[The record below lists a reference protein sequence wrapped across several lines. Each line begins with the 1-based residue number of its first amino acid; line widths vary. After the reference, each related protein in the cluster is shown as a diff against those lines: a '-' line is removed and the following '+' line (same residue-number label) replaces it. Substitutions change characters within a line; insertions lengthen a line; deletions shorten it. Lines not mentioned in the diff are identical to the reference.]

1 MPGECCPGKSVSK
14 GLIVGGQEIG
24 ISEYDMIM
32 RKALEFEHAPD
43 DEIKRVISK
52 ELKIYNYVPSPVE
65 QEYLEAMWQAFMK
78 VSDERKARQEGS
90 KA

>member
-1 MPGECCPGKSVSK
+1 MSK
-14 GLIVGGQEIG
+14 RLRVGGQEIG

-32 RKALEFEHAPD
+32 RKALELEHVPD
-43 DEIKRVISK
+43 DVIKRVILK

-65 QEYLEAMWQAFMK
+65 QEYLEAMWQAFRKMR
-78 VSDERKARQEGS
+78 DERKTRQWEL

>member
-1 MPGECCPGKSVSK
+1 MSK
-14 GLIVGGQEIG
+14 RLRVGGQEIG

-32 RKALEFEHAPD
+32 RKALEFEHVPD
-43 DEIKRVISK
+43 DAIKRVILK

-78 VSDERKARQEGS
+78 VRDERKTRQ
-90 KA
+90 

>member
-1 MPGECCPGKSVSK
+1 MSK
-14 GLIVGGQEIG
+14 RLTVGGQEVG
-24 ISEYDMIM
+24 ISEYDTIM
-32 RKALEFEHAPD
+32 RKASESEHAAD
-43 DEIKRVISK
+43 EEIKRVILR